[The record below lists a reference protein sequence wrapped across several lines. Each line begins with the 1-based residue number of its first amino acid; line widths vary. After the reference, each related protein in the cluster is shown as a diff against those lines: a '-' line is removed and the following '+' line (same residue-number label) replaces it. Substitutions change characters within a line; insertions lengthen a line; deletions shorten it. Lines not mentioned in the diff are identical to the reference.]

1 MKHETKVKTIIISL
15 VAISLLLIYNLSS
28 ILGRSISSTTTVPLL
43 LSTTAFI
50 TIGIIYLLETKRAKT
65 ENTDNESKRVDD
77 L

>member
-28 ILGRSISSTTTVPLL
+28 LLGRSISSPTTVPLL
-43 LSTTAFI
+43 LSTTAII